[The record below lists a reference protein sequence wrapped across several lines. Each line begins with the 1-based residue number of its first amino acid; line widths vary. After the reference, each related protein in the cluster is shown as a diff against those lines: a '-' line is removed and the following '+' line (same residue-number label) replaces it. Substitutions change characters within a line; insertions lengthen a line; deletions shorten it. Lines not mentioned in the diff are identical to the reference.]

1 MFVIAPP
8 LSRAIMRLTGKS
20 VKLPPRNVDMPAQ
33 IESEMRG
40 LYATHLAG
48 QSPTRRP
55 YGIIVGLPRNRTEVV
70 MLPDAVSSVLRR
82 KSGDRKVL
90 SIVPDASVYEAIALM
105 AENSIGALLVVSNG
119 MLVGI
124 MSERDYARKVVLQS
138 RSSKDTR
145 VSDIMTTSPVI
156 TVSPAH
162 TVEDCMRLMT
172 DKRIRHLPVVEGAT
186 IVGIVSIGDLVR
198 SVITV
203 QGETIQYLQQY
214 INGQYQG

>member
-1 MFVIAPP
+1 
-8 LSRAIMRLTGKS
+8 
-20 VKLPPRNVDMPAQ
+20 
-33 IESEMRG
+33 
-40 LYATHLAG
+40 
-48 QSPTRRP
+48 
-55 YGIIVGLPRNRTEVV
+55 

-145 VSDIMTTSPVI
+145 VSDIMTSPVV

-162 TVEDCMRLMT
+162 TVEECMRLMT

-186 IVGIVSIGDLVR
+186 IAGIVSIGDLVR

-214 INGQYQG
+214 INGHYQG